1 MSTNINPMEAT
12 KSTKVVIKADSTE
25 IDEFFVFTDKEK
37 VELSTDGDLVFSGNS
52 KSTKTNES
60 TTDPVIND
68 KAVSKSSDAIPK
80 TITEADYEKK
90 RAEVAKLSEKVR
102 AQRDEVLAKF
112 GLSDSPFNNLKT
124 ARERHDAV
132 LQALDAK
139 NKMMEAISA
148 NSRQS
153 IIKYEIAEDVV
164 GRWLG
169 IVVMGH
175 AAISGASA
183 CNSAL
188 AKVLEHF
195 TPSTIEEFMTLK
207 SYMKEL
213 EDDE

>member
-12 KSTKVVIKADSTE
+12 KSTKVIIKADSTE

-37 VELSTDGDLVFSGNS
+37 VELSTDGDLVFSGTS

-68 KAVSKSSDAIPK
+68 TAVSKSSDAVPK

-90 RAEVAKLSEKVR
+90 RAEVAKLSELR

-112 GLSDSPFNNLKT
+112 GLSNSPINNLKT
-124 ARERHDAV
+124 ARERRDA
-132 LQALDAK
+132 ALHALNAE
-139 NKMMEAISA
+139 NKIMEAISA
-148 NSRQS
+148 NARQS
-153 IIKYEIAEDVV
+153 IIKYEIGEDRL

-169 IVVMGH
+169 IVVMGT
-175 AAISGASA
+175 AALSGASA

-188 AKVLEHF
+188 AKVLEDF
-195 TPSTIEEFMTLK
+195 KPPTIEEFMTLEN
-207 SYMKEL
+207 YA
-213 EDDE
+213 